1 MKMRYLHIAILFPI
15 VMVLTACERFLDI
28 KPVGSVIPE
37 NEEQYRALL
46 TNAYSRF
53 PTDRGLAMFRS
64 DEVQL
69 NAADSYS
76 EASYLDIYTWNDNAP
91 SDYTASFQ
99 WKDYYHIIYL
109 ANHII
114 AELADADGLTPA
126 MEQMVGEAYCLRA
139 YAHFTLVCLFAPP
152 YADSTLNAPAVPLS
166 MNTDTE
172 TTLSR
177 STVAQVYASVEADI
191 ASAMQYLNAPRWT
204 GTLAYRWS
212 VQAAWAFRSRLYLY
226 MARWNEAI
234 GAAQQALALGGTLLD
249 LNRSRAVAPAHH
261 TSPECIQALDFVITA
276 DYLKAARPSGDIMA
290 LFDPTGDLRFLNLT
304 VRETAA
310 GDYAIAADGS
320 PAYRTTFR
328 VGELYLNMAEA
339 HVRLGNTTAARDTL
353 LALKRNRLETSYFA
367 ADSAAVVALDS
378 DALLQAVLNERAR
391 ELAFQGHRW
400 FDLRR
405 TSQQQLIHRY
415 NGAIHRL
422 NRADARYTIPIPKEA
437 REGNANL

>member
-1 MKMRYLHIAILFPI
+1 
-15 VMVLTACERFLDI
+15 
-28 KPVGSVIPE
+28 
-37 NEEQYRALL
+37 
-46 TNAYSRF
+46 
-53 PTDRGLAMFRS
+53 
-64 DEVQL
+64 
-69 NAADSYS
+69 
-76 EASYLDIYTWNDNAP
+76 
-91 SDYTASFQ
+91 
-99 WKDYYHIIYL
+99 
-109 ANHII
+109 
-114 AELADADGLTPA
+114 
-126 MEQMVGEAYCLRA
+126 
-139 YAHFTLVCLFAPP
+139 
-152 YADSTLNAPAVPLS
+152 

-290 LFDPTGDLRFLNLT
+290 LFDPTADIRFLNLT

-339 HVRLGNTTAARDTL
+339 HVRLGNTAAARDTL

>member
-1 MKMRYLHIAILFPI
+1 MLLLPLLLGLAG
-15 VMVLTACERFLDI
+15 CERFLDI

-69 NAADSYS
+69 DAADAYS
-76 EASYLDIYTWNDNAP
+76 EANYLDLFIWNDNAP

-109 ANHII
+109 ANHIVG
-114 AELADADGLTPA
+114 ELADADGLTPA
-126 MEQMVGEAYCLRA
+126 MEQIVGEAYCMRA
-139 YAHFTLVCLFAPP
+139 YAHFTLATLFALP
-152 YADSTLNAPAVPLS
+152 YADSTLSAPAVPLS
-166 MNTDTE
+166 LSTDTE
-172 TTLSR
+172 AALSR
-177 STVAQVYASVEADI
+177 STVAEVYASVEADI
-191 ASAMQYLNAPRWT
+191 SAALRYLNTPRWT

-212 VQAAWAFRSRLYLY
+212 VQSAHAFRSRLCLY
-226 MARWNEAI
+226 MGRWAEAI
-234 GAAQQALALGGTLLD
+234 DAAQRSLALGASLLD

-261 TSPECIQALDFVITA
+261 SSAECIQALDLVITA

-290 LFDPTGDLRFLNLT
+290 LFDPSGDIRFLDLT
-304 VRETAA
+304 VRETAS

-320 PAYRTTFR
+320 NAYRTTFR

-339 HVRLGNTTAARDTL
+339 YARLGNSAAARDTL
-353 LALKRNRLETSYFA
+353 LALKRNRLSASYFA
-367 ADSAAVVALDS
+367 TESLTVEALEG
-378 DALLQAVLNERAR
+378 DALLQAVMDERAR

-405 TSQQQLIHRY
+405 TSQKQLIHRY
-415 NGAIHRL
+415 NGAIYRL